1 MKKLLFCAAMVAA
14 MSMAFVACGGSKK
27 EDPKEQL
34 VQKIEKICAD
44 HDVNA
49 FNALEEEMMKYSE
62 EDFTEKQLERIE
74 KAVNSY
80 MMKEWER
87 TYPMEKEEE
96 TTVVYPMD
104 DQEKEIVD
112 YPSEEPED
120 AYVAPINDNA
130 ALCEKLVREFE
141 AAVAAGDYERAYQIS
156 MEAEQKINPADF
168 TQDQVE
174 RIMRAGSLIP
184 EDFINSKM

>member
-1 MKKLLFCAAMVAA
+1 MKKVLFCAAMVAA
-14 MSMAFVACGGSKK
+14 MSMAFVACGKK
-27 EDPKEQL
+27 DNKNAENQEGGAPASGQQFESHDQGQDEGAAFDHKGCCGD
-34 VQKIEKICAD
+34 KAAYGEK
-44 HDVNA
+44 
-49 FNALEEEMMKYSE
+49 
-62 EDFTEKQLERIE
+62 
-74 KAVNSY
+74 
-80 MMKEWER
+80 
-87 TYPMEKEEE
+87 
-96 TTVVYPMD
+96 
-104 DQEKEIVD
+104 
-112 YPSEEPED
+112 D
-120 AYVAPINDNA
+120 AYEYDNA